1 MNAPTDCSLWPSVL
15 LIPIP
20 LYTVLAPVCMG
31 QEHLV
36 ALTWE
41 YSSHLVDVFRA
52 SIVLPRAFHK

>member
-1 MNAPTDCSLWPSVL
+1 MNAPTDCSLWPPVL

-20 LYTVLAPVCMG
+20 LYNLPAPGPYG

-36 ALTWE
+36 VLPWE
-41 YSSHLVDVFRA
+41 HLSHLVDVFRA